1 MNDHVSLWLSNE
13 LYNHWLYKHNK
24 IYINQYTEKHTNFQM
39 ARWVLPIFKLFEFFG
54 LKTFKLAFKLVRWC
68 GLTSDTYFL
77 ALSILYE
84 EKWKKK
90 GDPRK
95 KLLNK
100 LNS

>member
-1 MNDHVSLWLSNE
+1 MIFYTNDHVSLRILSNE
-13 LYNHWLYKHNK
+13 FFNHWLYKNK
-24 IYINQYTEKHTNFQM
+24 IYINQYTEKHTNVQM

-77 ALSILYE
+77 ALSVLYE

-90 GDPRK
+90 VIVER
-95 KLLNK
+95 NF
-100 LNS
+100 